1 MPVLLNDEIFSGSES
16 LHEKLVNNNAKWHKL
31 CYNKFNS
38 LKLQRAKKRKMSQ
51 TSQETDTTST
61 PSGSKST
68 RRSYLSSPKNVCFS
82 CEKNDGCALHAVS
95 TLNVDIKVR
104 QCATLLQDE

>member
-1 MPVLLNDEIFSGSES
+1 MPVILNDEIFSGSES

-38 LKLQRAKKRKMSQ
+38 LKLHRAKKRKMSQ

-68 RRSYLSSPKNVCFS
+68 RRSSLSSPKNVCFF